1 MMYICNLCP
10 RKCGIDRDE
19 KLGLCRMKNELA
31 VSKASVHVFEEPVIS
46 GTRGSG
52 TIFFAGCNLSC
63 VFCQN
68 YEISQNRDAI
78 FKYISKERLVEIFF
92 ELKAKGVHNINLV
105 SPMHFSHLIK
115 DAIIMAKDKGFDLPF
130 VYNTNSYELKEAIKN
145 LDGLIDIYLAD
156 FKYFSDSY
164 ANEFSHAPHYRE
176 YALEAIDE
184 MLRQVPEVIVED
196 GIMKKGVII
205 RLLLLP
211 NLYFDAKKIVRLLY
225 GKYGDSV
232 IFSLMNQY
240 QPMHKA
246 KDYKKI
252 NRTVSDLEYDSFIDY
267 AADLGISKAFVQDKQ
282 DGKNYTP
289 SFDLEGV

>member
-1 MMYICNLCP
+1 M
-10 RKCGIDRDE
+10 
-19 KLGLCRMKNELA
+19 
-31 VSKASVHVFEEPVIS
+31 
-46 GTRGSG
+46 
-52 TIFFAGCNLSC
+52 
-63 VFCQN
+63 
-68 YEISQNRDAI
+68 
-78 FKYISKERLVEIFF
+78 EIFF

-115 DAIIMAKDKGFDLPF
+115 DAIVMAKDKGFDLPF

-184 MLRQVPEVIVED
+184 MHRQVPEVIVED

-267 AADLGISKAFVQDKQ
+267 AAGLGISKAFVQDKQ